1 MAEREFVVLVNQAD
15 RACGQMEKMAAHRI
29 GVRHR
34 AFSIMLGN
42 RLGQVLLQRRALGKY
57 HSGGLWANSCCG
69 HPRPGE
75 EIAAAAARR
84 LGEELNI
91 KARLRPVGLFSYR
104 AMVGDGLMENELV
117 HFFHGC
123 HDGPIHP
130 NADEVMEIRWID
142 PTRLAPDADHLT
154 PWLRLYIAENPGFL
168 QVSPPG
174 GGSKAGHQGSSM
186 PIQTDQ

>member
-1 MAEREFVVLVNQAD
+1 MAEREFVILVNRAD
-15 RACGQMEKMAAHRI
+15 RVCGQMEKMAAHRI

-75 EIAAAAARR
+75 DVTRAAARR
-84 LGEELNI
+84 LREELNI
-91 KARLRPVGLFSYR
+91 EAGLRPVGLFSYR
-104 AMVGDGLMENELV
+104 AMVGGGLMENELV
-117 HFFHGC
+117 HFFHGS
-123 HDGPIHP
+123 HDGPVHP
-130 NADEVMEIRWID
+130 NADEVMETRWVD
-142 PTRLAPDADHLT
+142 PASLTPDGDHLT

-168 QVSPPG
+168 QISRPG
-174 GGSKAGHQGSSM
+174 
-186 PIQTDQ
+186 